1 MKPEIG
7 NPEIHVDQEMV
18 CQAFREAGAVVGD
31 TVLFHGSLS
40 SMGTV
45 VPGPVAVF
53 DGILDATGPG
63 GTVAMPTLW
72 YNGKEGRRDPADFD
86 PLHSSAY
93 NGALAEGIRVDARS
107 IRSNHFSH
115 AVSAIGRR
123 AIELTASHGAT
134 GLAPTPWCERAFAD
148 DSPWHRLYLWNAL
161 HAFIGVD
168 MTVCTMKH
176 YVESHLVMRL
186 LSLLP
191 PDAREAKRS
200 ELSQNRT
207 QRFWPFFPSG
217 EMELR
222 LIDLGLER
230 QTRLGS
236 ATLRVIRT
244 RPLVETLAQL
254 VWDEPERWLNDDFL
268 KWRADILKRKVNTGT
283 DYTQQPI
290 RGGSQK

>member
-1 MKPEIG
+1 MEHEIG
-7 NPEIHVDQEMV
+7 NPEIHVNREMV
-18 CQAFREAGAVVGD
+18 CRAFCEAGAVAGD

-45 VPGPVAVF
+45 IPGPVTVF

-72 YNGKEGRRDPADFD
+72 YKGTEGRRDPADFD

-93 NGALAEGIRVDARS
+93 NGALAEGLRLDPRS
-107 IRSNHFSH
+107 VRSHHFSH
-115 AVSAIGRR
+115 SVSAIGTR

-168 MTVCTMKH
+168 MLVCTMKH
-176 YVESHLVMRL
+176 YVESHHVMRL
-186 LSLLP
+186 LSYLP
-191 PDAREAKRS
+191 PDAREAKRM
-200 ELSQNRT
+200 ELSHDRV
-207 QRFWPFFPSG
+207 QRCWPFLQTNK
-217 EMELR
+217 MELR

-230 QTRLGS
+230 QVRLGS
-236 ATLRVIRT
+236 ATLRAVRT
-244 RPLVETLAQL
+244 RPLVEVWGQML
-254 VWDEPERWLNDDFL
+254 WDEPERWLNADFL
-268 KWRADILKRKVNTGT
+268 KWRATILTSDVERIPT
-283 DYTQQPI
+283 
-290 RGGSQK
+290 